1 MTERTPIFSTRDLAL
16 CALFT
21 ALIAIFSQ
29 IAIPLP
35 MGVPVNMA
43 LLAVYLCALLIPF
56 KFSMLSI
63 AAFLLLG
70 LIGVPVFAG
79 FRGGPAALFGK
90 TGGYLMGY
98 LLTGTAIGLTRKWL
112 ASFWTRCSAM
122 LLGLLLC
129 YVFGTLWFMNL
140 TNLGLMESLGYCV
153 IPFLP
158 GDAAK
163 ILLAAMLAPRLA
175 TAIKRM

>member
-1 MTERTPIFSTRDLAL
+1 MTPRISGFPARDLAL

-35 MGVPVNMA
+35 MGVPINLA
-43 LLAVYLCALLIPF
+43 LFAVYLCALLMPP
-56 KFSMLSI
+56 KLSLLSI
-63 AAFLLLG
+63 AAFLILG

-90 TGGYLMGY
+90 TGGYLLGY
-98 LLTGTAIGLTRKWL
+98 LLTGAVIGLSRKWL
-112 ASFWTRCSAM
+112 VSFWARCAAM
-122 LLGLLLC
+122 VAGLFLC
-129 YVFGTLWFMNL
+129 YLFGTLWFMNL
-140 TNLGLMESLGYCV
+140 TNLGLLESLGYCV

-163 ILLAAMLAPRLA
+163 ILLAALLAPRLRA
-175 TAIKRM
+175 AIKRI

>member
-1 MTERTPIFSTRDLAL
+1 MQRTKGFPARDLAL
-16 CALFT
+16 CALFA

-35 MGVPVNMA
+35 VGVPISLA
-43 LLAVYLCALLIPF
+43 LFAVYLCALLMPL
-56 KFSMLSI
+56 KSSLLSI
-63 AAFLLLG
+63 AAFLVLG

-90 TGGYLMGY
+90 TGGYLLGY
-98 LLTGTAIGLTRKWL
+98 LLAGAVIGLSRQWL
-112 ASFWTRCSAM
+112 VSFAARCAAM
-122 LLGLLLC
+122 VAGLFLC
-129 YVFGTLWFMNL
+129 YLFGTLWFMKL
-140 TNLGLMESLGYCV
+140 TNLGLLESLGYCV

-163 ILLAAMLAPRLA
+163 ILLAALLAPRLRA
-175 TAIKRM
+175 AIKRI